1 MPTEPIGDIYCKDD
15 TTGEYK
21 KLTVIPDTTSIL
33 NSVELKYPFPQI
45 DYNDFCVSV
54 DLIMRKTHA
63 RGMVDV
69 ILGKAWTKR
78 AGRYRRYVKRQAEK
92 DRRKALN
99 GGRDEK
105 DPVRA

>member
-1 MPTEPIGDIYCKDD
+1 MPTETIDDVYYKDD

-21 KLTVIPDTTSIL
+21 KLTVIPDATSIL
-33 NSVELKYPFPQI
+33 NSVELKYPFPKI

-69 ILGKAWTKR
+69 ILGKPYTKR
-78 AGRYRRYVKRQAEK
+78 AGRYIRSMKRYAEK
-92 DRRKALN
+92 DRRKALK
-99 GGRDEK
+99 GGSHAGD
-105 DPVRA
+105 